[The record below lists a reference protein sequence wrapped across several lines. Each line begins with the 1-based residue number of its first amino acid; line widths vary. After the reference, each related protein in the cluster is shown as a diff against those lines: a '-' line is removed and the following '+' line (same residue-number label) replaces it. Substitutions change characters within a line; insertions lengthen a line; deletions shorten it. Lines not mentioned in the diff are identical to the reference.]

1 MASLKDIA
9 SSLDL
14 SIPLV
19 SKVLNGKLGS
29 TGCSEANQQA
39 IFAKAKELNY
49 RPNLVAR
56 SLRDGRTGSIGV
68 FVHPLGSPGSD
79 LMERLLMGISAR
91 ANAFEQRLCLSFFQ
105 TDSEFLKHYAA
116 TARSELDGLLLAGV
130 AHPKLLGLYKE
141 IEDNGVPIVTLF
153 RDAAEIPGNI
163 NIYCADF
170 QIGYL
175 PTRHLLENGCRRIAH
190 IRSFESRYQGYLKAL
205 EEKGLQEDP
214 SLVYTAIE
222 KYGVDTGKTAVQH
235 WIQNGIE
242 FDALVAESDHQA
254 FGAVNELLAA
264 GRRIPEDVKVFGV
277 DDSPICGLSP
287 IPLSSVSQQLEEVG
301 SLGVDTL
308 MKRINKNPAESSM
321 ISPALCLRASTGN

>member
-9 SSLDL
+9 TSLDL

-29 TGCSEANQQA
+29 TGCSETKQQM

-68 FVHPLGSPGSD
+68 FVHPLGAPGSD
-79 LMERLLMGISAR
+79 LIERLLMGISAR
-91 ANAFEQRLCLSFFQ
+91 ANQFEQRLCLSFFQ
-105 TDSEFLKHYAA
+105 TDREFLNHYTA

-130 AHPKLLGLYKE
+130 AHPKLIDLYE
-141 IEDNGVPIVTLF
+141 QIERNGVPIVTLF
-153 RDAAEIPGNI
+153 RDTTQISDNV
-163 NIYCADF
+163 NIYCSDF

-175 PTRHLLENGCRRIAH
+175 PTRHLLENSCRRIAH
-190 IRSFESRYQGYLKAL
+190 IHSFESRYQGYCKAL
-205 EEKGLQEDP
+205 EEKGIQEDP

-222 KYGVDTGKTAVQH
+222 SYGADTGKAAVQH
-235 WIQNGIE
+235 WINNGIE
-242 FDALVAESDHQA
+242 FDGLVAESDHQA
-254 FGAVNELLAA
+254 FGAINELLAA
-264 GRRIPEDVKVFGV
+264 GRRVPEDVKVFGA
-277 DDSPICGLSP
+277 DDSPICDLSP
-287 IPLSSVSQQLEEVG
+287 VPLSSVSQQLEEVG
-301 SLGVDTL
+301 SLGIETL
-308 MKRINKNPAESSM
+308 MKRINNKPVDSAL